1 MSAHAHSIIA
11 RDEGQEDGSFSSRE
25 RTILDCIAGQ
35 GSGTDRQIMRRLG
48 FIEPNSV
55 RPRISE
61 LIEAGQLLEVGS
73 TKDSV
78 TGKTVRIV
86 GLPLTQASFL

>member
-1 MSAHAHSIIA
+1 
-11 RDEGQEDGSFSSRE
+11 
-25 RTILDCIAGQ
+25 
-35 GSGTDRQIMRRLG
+35 
-48 FIEPNSV
+48 V